1 VQAGIGSKRVDVAV
15 GGRRVTLSNLDKV
28 LWPRQDF
35 TKGDLIEYYARVAK
49 WLLPHLK
56 DRPLSLVRFP
66 QGIAGK
72 GFYQKD
78 APQGTPDWVRI
89 APVWSKDKQS
99 YINFILCDNVE
110 TLIWMANLGTIEI
123 NPWLSRFP
131 SLDKPDFAVFDID
144 PADGTTWPDV
154 VLVAKL
160 VKELLDEWKLEGFPK
175 VSGGTGI
182 HIYVPLEPV
191 YTYRESAAF
200 VRFAAELIRQAYP
213 EKVTL
218 ERIVRQRYGHV
229 YIDYPQN
236 ARGQTILAAYG
247 VKALDGAPVSVPVL
261 WDELDQ
267 VGPQSRNI
275 KTVPDR
281 LERMGD
287 PFAEALTRK
296 QDINPILQNALSGNT
311 M

>member
-1 VQAGIGSKRVDVAV
+1 
-15 GGRRVTLSNLDKV
+15 
-28 LWPRQDF
+28 
-35 TKGDLIEYYARVAK
+35 
-49 WLLPHLK
+49 
-56 DRPLSLVRFP
+56 
-66 QGIAGK
+66 
-72 GFYQKD
+72 
-78 APQGTPDWVRI
+78 
-89 APVWSKDKQS
+89 
-99 YINFILCDNVE
+99 
-110 TLIWMANLGTIEI
+110 
-123 NPWLSRFP
+123 
-131 SLDKPDFAVFDID
+131 
-144 PADGTTWPDV
+144 V